1 MTPADVEAARIDADL
16 QFAIEMKKLFGEL
29 RVEKEV
35 NIGDHDTLMISG
47 QRAGLPPV
55 EMYFDKQS
63 GLLIRMVRYAQSPLG
78 RNPTQ
83 IDYSDYR
90 NVAGV
95 KLPFQWVSSTPTGRF
110 TIHLESAQPNVSI
123 PESRFEKPASAQQ

>member
-1 MTPADVEAARIDADL
+1 
-16 QFAIEMKKLFGEL
+16 
-29 RVEKEV
+29 
-35 NIGDHDTLMISG
+35 MISG

-55 EMYFDKQS
+55 EMYFDKQT

-90 NVAGV
+90 EVNGL
-95 KLPFQWVSSTPTGRF
+95 KLPFSWTSSTPTGRF
-110 TIHLESAQPNVSI
+110 TIQVEGAEANVSI
-123 PESRFEKPASAQQ
+123 SETRFEKPAASTQ